1 MHYSR
6 IKAHNIGDHKTDQEE
21 WMKMKMKTRMKM
33 LSLLLAA
40 ATVLNLCGCEM
51 SGAGDRGDR
60 IAKSSVTGNT
70 VSGSGIMGNAVSGSG
85 LTDIA
90 EKRPDPA
97 EPLTDPYVTK
107 NSIYSVDLG
116 GEYLM
121 CVNRQGGQKRKIDLP
136 DAKIGDNKENLRVSD
151 AHICYEKGEDL
162 YVSPIRLTNGR
173 EEIVWEEKEK
183 VAHDVEVI
191 CLFEPYLIYIGDT
204 VYRYDLRSKESIP
217 LGKKGEYDA
226 ADFLNNFWVEPV
238 VHEGKLYFTEYA
250 ENGQDTVYSLDIEK
264 WEARRLSIGM
274 DDLTDYTLA
283 GIQGTTMFLAREN
296 DFEKEEEDAEAFLRC
311 FDMETGEKDILTYGE
326 IFDLLEKEKL
336 WGKDNG
342 SHYSCQLQDVFQY
355 GERIYLQVDM
365 RCCQK
370 REVDFGPDKGK
381 ETEVWIDR
389 PVLLSCP
396 FGQIHEVVY
405 EREISEWWYSRVN
418 RHLDLDVGD
427 VYEEFLEGNIYT
439 LYQGELYMEYQDG
452 QEYHMA
458 AYSLDTGKFRE
469 VSERETAYYLFDE
482 YALFR

>member
-60 IAKSSVTGNT
+60 IAKSSVTGN
-70 VSGSGIMGNAVSGSG
+70 AVSGSG

-97 EPLTDPYVTK
+97 ELLTDPYVTK
-107 NSIYSVDLG
+107 YGIYAVDG
-116 GEYLM
+116 NGEYLV
-121 CVNRQGGQKRKIDLP
+121 CADRQGGQKKKFNLSDGEY
-136 DAKIGDNKENLRVSD
+136 DDNQENVRVSD
-151 AHICYEKGEDL
+151 TYICYEKKEDL
-162 YVSPIRLTNGR
+162 YVSPVRQTKEG

-183 VAHDVEVI
+183 VAHDVEVV
-191 CLFEPYLIYIGDT
+191 CFLEPYLIYIGDT

-226 ADFLNNFWVEPV
+226 ADFLVNSWLQPV
-238 VHEGKLYFTEYA
+238 VHEGKLYFREYA

-264 WEARRLSIGM
+264 WEVRKLSIEM
-274 DDLTDYTLA
+274 EDLTYYTFA
-283 GIQGTTMFLAREN
+283 GIQGTAMSLVKDN
-296 DFEKEEEDAEAFLRC
+296 GFEKEEGAEEFLRC
-311 FDMETGEKDILTYGE
+311 FDMETGEKDILTCGE
-326 IFDLLEKEKL
+326 IFALLEKEKL
-336 WGKDNG
+336 WGNG
-342 SHYSCQLQDVFQY
+342 SYNNCQLQEVFQY
-355 GERIYLQVDM
+355 GEKIYLLIDTQWS
-365 RCCQK
+365 QK
-370 REVDFGPDKGK
+370 RKVDFGPDKGK
-381 ETEVWIDR
+381 ETEVWMDR

-396 FGQIHEVVY
+396 FGQIHEVTY

-418 RHLDLDVGD
+418 RHLDVDEGD
-427 VYEEFLEGNIYT
+427 VYEEFLEGEIHT
-439 LYQGELYMEYQDG
+439 LYQGELYMEYQDRQG
-452 QEYHMA
+452 YHMA
-458 AYSLDTGKFRE
+458 ACSLDAGKFRE